1 MSPGAETNLNS
12 VYLTRS
18 SPSDYEQLC
27 NLDVPGLED
36 RSAGDQQVVYSE
48 FQEQLLHHPEGWYE
62 TGLLRKAGH
71 LPIPNNQSG
80 SLARLSNLVKKF
92 QKVPRHLD
100 ECNKI
105 IQDQLKEG
113 IVERG
118 SDETQGE
125 RECYLPHI
133 AVTREAV
140 GSTKMRKPS

>member
-1 MSPGAETNLNS
+1 MSPGAETNLNN

-27 NLDVPGLED
+27 SLDVLGVEHRP
-36 RSAGDQQVVYSE
+36 AGDQQVVYSK
-48 FQEQLLHHPEGWYE
+48 FQEQLVQHPEWWYE

-71 LPIPNNQSG
+71 LPLPNNQNG
-80 SLARLSNLVKKF
+80 SLARPSKLVKKF

-100 ECNKI
+100 EYNKI

-113 IVERG
+113 IVERV

-125 RECYLPHI
+125 RECYLPHV
-133 AVTREAV
+133 AVIRHAV
-140 GSTKMRKPS
+140 RSTKMRKPS

>member
-18 SPSDYEQLC
+18 FPSDYEQLC
-27 NLDVPGLED
+27 SLDVPGLED

-48 FQEQLLHHPEGWYE
+48 FQEQMLHHPEGWYE

-113 IVERG
+113 IVE
-118 SDETQGE
+118 SE
-125 RECYLPHI
+125 R
-133 AVTREAV
+133 
-140 GSTKMRKPS
+140 